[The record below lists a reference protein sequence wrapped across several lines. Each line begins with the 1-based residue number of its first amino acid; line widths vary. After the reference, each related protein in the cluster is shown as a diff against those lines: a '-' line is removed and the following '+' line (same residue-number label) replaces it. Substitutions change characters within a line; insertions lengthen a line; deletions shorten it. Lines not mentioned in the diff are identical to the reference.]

1 MCDKKAK
8 IEEIC
13 KGQVLVPGCFQKS
26 KYQKSKYVFCDHSK
40 TVNRE

>member
-13 KGQVLVPGCFQKS
+13 KGQVLVPGCFQKQNI
-26 KYQKSKYVFCDHSK
+26 KNQNMYFVI
-40 TVNRE
+40 TVKL